1 MAKLLIAVLLFLQ
14 LAACSQVPGSA
25 ITTNPIAFYGLDTTT
40 ANLLK
45 QNLITFLDDVK
56 DYPINSTVIDKD
68 YIENDP
74 DAFVFF
80 ATVDNDGTQQPVIM
94 RVDPINSTAYI
105 VKLAYTKTDE
115 NGSTT
120 INCIYNVYAQK
131 HETGFKFY
139 SMASYHSG
147 IMQSHEAGS
156 ILYKYTDNINK
167 AACKKMDAI
176 NHRIAA
182 IFGLPVRPVTY
193 YKFKNAVTL
202 FNHLGFDYLPNMY
215 YDTTGGFVKFEA
227 GMVLAANDSEI
238 YEHEFV
244 HLYTR
249 SINNGQ
255 INNFADEGLATLLG
269 GSGGI
274 TYEEGISRLA
284 NRIKEK
290 NITNI
295 YEGYLKDFQVDG
307 KISAK
312 YFIGALICKKIKDK
326 YGMNGITKVVT
337 APNSIEH
344 FLSLTDTLIG
354 LNATNFNET
363 IAKWLQQEIV
373 Q

>member
-1 MAKLLIAVLLFLQ
+1 MAKLF
-14 LAACSQVPGSA
+14 SA
-25 ITTNPIAFYGLDTTT
+25 ILLHIQLTACTQVADNRMSVNPIAFYGIDTTT
-40 ANLLK
+40 ADLLK
-45 QNLITFLDDVK
+45 ANLITFLDDVK

-68 YIENDP
+68 YIKNDP

-80 ATVDNDGTQQPVIM
+80 ANIDNNVTQQPVVM
-94 RVDPINSTAYI
+94 RVDPINPTAYK

-115 NGSTT
+115 NSSTT

-147 IMQSHEAGS
+147 IMQSHQAGS
-156 ILYKYTDNINK
+156 ILYKYTDHINK
-167 AACKKMDAI
+167 ADCKKMDAI
-176 NHRIAA
+176 NYRIAA
-182 IFGLPVRPVTY
+182 MFGLPVRPVTY

-227 GMVLAANDSEI
+227 GTVLAANNSEI

-274 TYEEGISRLA
+274 TYEEGISHLA

-295 YEGYLKDFQVDG
+295 YEGYIKDFQVDG

-312 YFIGALICKKIKDK
+312 YFIGALICKKIKEK

-344 FLSLTDTLIG
+344 FLSLTNTLIG
-354 LNATNFNET
+354 LNASNFNET